1 MNQSFF
7 DYLKKR
13 ENYGGNAGDPSSAMP
28 GPDGFG
34 SSVPTQA
41 MNTYIQDENPPTPLN
56 RMNKIKR
63 MKKDCNC
70 KNKK

>member
-1 MNQSFF
+1 
-7 DYLKKR
+7 
-13 ENYGGNAGDPSSAMP
+13 MP

-70 KNKK
+70 KGKK